1 MPAQDST
8 PNPALDRYRR
18 QTRYQPFGEAGQ
30 SRLLASRVLVCGCG
44 ALGSVIAETM
54 VRAGVGFV
62 RVVDRD
68 FLELD
73 NLHRQVLFD
82 EADVA
87 AGLPK
92 AAAAAT
98 HLRQINSQV
107 DVEPVVEDVTHQN
120 IRRLADDADLL
131 LDGTDNFQTRYLLND
146 YALWAG
152 KPWVYGGCIGA
163 EGQTMT
169 ILPDI
174 TPCLACV
181 MPEPPPASVTPTCE
195 TAGVLGPIVHVIA
208 SLQAME
214 GLKILSGHPEARNPG
229 LTVVD
234 LWHYQLRSVGLAALT
249 GNKDCPVCK
258 HRDFAWLDGRRG
270 AAAISLCGRNAVQ
283 ISANLDMASSCQPQQ
298 LDVLAEKLRSV
309 GEVTSNPFMVRLAV
323 AGYVISIFADGRAI
337 VSGTDDISVARA
349 VHARYVGA

>member
-1 MPAQDST
+1 MSSDTP
-8 PNPALDRYRR
+8 PNPSIDRYRR
-18 QTRYQPFGEAGQ
+18 QTCYRSFGEAGQ
-30 SRLLASRVLVCGCG
+30 CRLVASRVLVCGCG
-44 ALGSVIAETM
+44 ALGSVIAETL

-87 AGLPK
+87 AGLTK

-107 DVEPVVEDVTHQN
+107 EVEPVVQDVTHRN
-120 IRRLADDADLL
+120 IHRLAGDVDLL

-169 ILPDI
+169 ILPDV

-181 MPEPPPASVTPTCE
+181 MPQPPPASAIPTCE
-195 TAGVLGPIVHVIA
+195 TAGVLGPIVNVIA

-214 GLKILSGHPEARNPG
+214 GIKILSGHPEAINPG
-229 LTVVD
+229 LTVID
-234 LWHYQLRSVGLAALT
+234 LWHQQLRSVGLAALAERNNCT
-249 GNKDCPVCK
+249 VCK
-258 HRDFAWLDGRRG
+258 QRDFAWLEGRRG

-283 ISANLDMASSCQPQQ
+283 ISPALDSDIAPQSLQ
-298 LDVLAEKLRSV
+298 LEELARKLRPV
-309 GEVTSNPFMVRLAV
+309 GQVTSNPFLVRLAV
-323 AGYVISIFADGRAI
+323 EEYVISIFADGRAI
-337 VSGTDDISVARA
+337 VSGTDDIAVARA